1 MWLCGHQ
8 RDVEKTSHP
17 FVLIVGKGKRKPH
30 LFHSWR
36 NPLTRLS
43 TWKWKISNV
52 SSNKLQQP
60 PLTTHLCI
68 DNFSFEELYHVMK
81 RNSYAGCWNDRQL
94 FVLPP
99 QRCTP
104 GWTQAAYSLK
114 HSIAQKYLLYIP
126 HHIPICWVVMD
137 WHIHREYYNQLVH
150 RQSRHVDIERT
161 SVSKPWHSEIILG
174 CRILP
179 ILVVCDSPQRSL
191 HGCTV
196 ASYVG
201 DVSFFP
207 PCVDNPRQNH
217 LVYFRWGLL

>member
-137 WHIHREYYNQLVH
+137 WTHTQGVLQPTGSSSKSTCGYWK
-150 RQSRHVDIERT
+150 DICLQT
-161 SVSKPWHSEIILG
+161 MTFWNYSWL
-174 CRILP
+174 
-179 ILVVCDSPQRSL
+179 
-191 HGCTV
+191 
-196 ASYVG
+196 
-201 DVSFFP
+201 
-207 PCVDNPRQNH
+207 
-217 LVYFRWGLL
+217 